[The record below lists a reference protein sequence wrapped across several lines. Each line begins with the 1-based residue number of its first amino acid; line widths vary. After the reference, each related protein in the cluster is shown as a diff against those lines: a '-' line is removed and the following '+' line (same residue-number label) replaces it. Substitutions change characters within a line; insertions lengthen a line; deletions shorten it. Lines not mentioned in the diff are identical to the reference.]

1 MKREEILEVL
11 ESLAK
16 SNGRYYRLLSLIEEM
31 PQQQYEATMELLE
44 KQNFKDAVDLVMY
57 FEC

>member
-31 PQQQYEATMELLE
+31 PQQQYEATMGLLE

>member
-1 MKREEILEVL
+1 MEREEILEVL

-16 SNGRYYRLLSLIEEM
+16 SSGRYYRLLSLIKEM
-31 PQQQYEATMELLE
+31 PQQQYKATMELLE